1 MDAELRRVLRDYQR
15 GEVGQDAVLHALA
28 RSGFSRQASV
38 GSVDAALRRAF
49 VEELDYGTVERRLAS
64 FARSAEPR
72 AVSYEEWRRLAQAG
86 PTKEALFQSRAGEP
100 IYANARIG
108 LLYRVTG
115 VSEIPTAGAWL
126 PTFAEDLGLEAE
138 RAVAVGLPDEWLA
151 RPRANPDAVRVRVW
165 HPCRLDVL
173 ESRGCANDLRLD
185 VSAPLRERSLVIE
198 ALMEAFPGATVVSA
212 QVSEGKRPER
222 HPGPK
227 PGEAMWPAESM
238 RVHVR

>member
-1 MDAELRRVLRDYQR
+1 MDDQFRKALRGYQR
-15 GEVGQDAVLHALA
+15 GEVEQDAALRALA

-38 GSVDAALRRAF
+38 ESVDAALRHAF

-72 AVSYEEWRRLAQAG
+72 AVSYEEWRQLARGG
-86 PTKEALFQSRAGEP
+86 PTTEALFQPRAGDP

-108 LLYRVTG
+108 LLYRVTV
-115 VSEIPTAGAWL
+115 VSEIPTAGEWL
-126 PTFAEDLGLEAE
+126 PAFAEDLGLEAE

-151 RPRANPDAVRVRVW
+151 RPRANPEAVRVRVW

-173 ESRGCANDLRLD
+173 EYGYTDDLRLD

-198 ALMEAFPGATVVSA
+198 TLMEAFPGATVVSA

-227 PGEAMWPAESM
+227 PGEAMWPAEST